1 MSEIIQVD
9 FKKKEVIKNYKQY
22 QWVNALSGE
31 MFDFDSRKEDNVP
44 RVPLALFVKHNNEL
58 IRVTA
63 NFKPEDLID
72 IGVELSNHNATIDES
87 TKEE

>member
-1 MSEIIQVD
+1 MTNIVQVD

-31 MFDFDSRKEDNVP
+31 VLDFDSRKEDNVP
-44 RVPLALFVKHNNEL
+44 RVPLVLFVKHNNEL

-63 NFKPEDLID
+63 NFKPEDLIA
-72 IGVELSNHNATIDES
+72 IGQDTLEMMETI
-87 TKEE
+87 

>member
-22 QWVNALSGE
+22 QWVDALSGE

-44 RVPLALFVKHNNEL
+44 RVPLVLFVKHNNEL

-63 NFKPEDLID
+63 NFKPEDLIA
-72 IGVELSNHNATIDES
+72 IGQDTLEMMETI
-87 TKEE
+87 

>member
-22 QWVNALSGE
+22 QWVNALIGE
-31 MFDFDSRKEDNVP
+31 MFDFDSRREDNIS
-44 RVPLALFVKHNNEL
+44 RVPLVLFVKHNNEL

-63 NFKPEDLID
+63 KFKLEDLIA
-72 IGVELSNHNATIDES
+72 IGQDALEMMETI
-87 TKEE
+87 

>member
-1 MSEIIQVD
+1 MTNIVQVD

-44 RVPLALFVKHNNEL
+44 RVPLVLFVKHNNEL

-63 NFKPEDLID
+63 NFKPEDLIA
-72 IGVELSNHNATIDES
+72 IGQELNEQINNI
-87 TKEE
+87 EEQEK

>member
-1 MSEIIQVD
+1 MTNIVQVD

-44 RVPLALFVKHNNEL
+44 RVPLVLFVKHNNEL

-63 NFKPEDLID
+63 NFKPEDLIV
-72 IGVELSNHNATIDES
+72 IGQELNEQINNI
-87 TKEE
+87 KEQEE

>member
-1 MSEIIQVD
+1 MTNIVQVD
-9 FKKKEVIKNYKQY
+9 FKKKEIIKNYKQY

-44 RVPLALFVKHNNEL
+44 RVPLVLFVKHNNEL

-63 NFKPEDLID
+63 NFKPEDLIA
-72 IGVELSNHNATIDES
+72 IGQELNEQINNI
-87 TKEE
+87 EEQGE

>member
-22 QWVNALSGE
+22 QWANALTGE
-31 MFDFDSRKEDNVP
+31 SVDFDSRKEDNVP
-44 RVPLALFVKHNNEL
+44 RVPLVLFVKHNNEL

-63 NFKPEDLID
+63 NFKPEDLIA
-72 IGVELSNHNATIDES
+72 IGQELNEQINNI
-87 TKEE
+87 EEQEE

>member
-1 MSEIIQVD
+1 MTNIVQVD

-31 MFDFDSRKEDNVP
+31 SVDFDSRKEDNVP
-44 RVPLALFVKHNNEL
+44 RVPLVLFVKHNNEL

-63 NFKPEDLID
+63 NFRPEDLIA
-72 IGVELSNHNATIDES
+72 IGQDTLEMMETI
-87 TKEE
+87 

>member
-1 MSEIIQVD
+1 MTNIIQVD

-44 RVPLALFVKHNNEL
+44 RVPLVLFVKHNNEL

-63 NFKPEDLID
+63 NFKPEDLIA
-72 IGVELSNHNATIDES
+72 IGQDALEMMETI
-87 TKEE
+87 

>member
-1 MSEIIQVD
+1 MTNIVQVD

-31 MFDFDSRKEDNVP
+31 VLDFDSRKEDNVP
-44 RVPLALFVKHNNEL
+44 RVPLVLFVKHNNEL

-63 NFKPEDLID
+63 NFKPEDLIV
-72 IGVELSNHNATIDES
+72 IGQDTLEMMETI
-87 TKEE
+87 

>member
-1 MSEIIQVD
+1 MTNIVEVD

-44 RVPLALFVKHNNEL
+44 RVPLVLFVKHNNEL

-63 NFKPEDLID
+63 NFRPEDLIA
-72 IGVELSNHNATIDES
+72 IGQDTLEMMETI
-87 TKEE
+87 

>member
-1 MSEIIQVD
+1 MTNIVQVD

-31 MFDFDSRKEDNVP
+31 MFDFDSRKEDNIP
-44 RVPLALFVKHNNEL
+44 RVPLVLFVKHNNEL

-63 NFKPEDLID
+63 NFKPEDLIV
-72 IGVELSNHNATIDES
+72 IGQELNEQINNI
-87 TKEE
+87 KEQEE